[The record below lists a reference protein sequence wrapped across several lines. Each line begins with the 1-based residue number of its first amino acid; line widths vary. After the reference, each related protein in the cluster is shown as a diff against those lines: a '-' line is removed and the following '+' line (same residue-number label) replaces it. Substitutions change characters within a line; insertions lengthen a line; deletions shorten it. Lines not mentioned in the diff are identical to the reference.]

1 MTLCEQIPSRS
12 YLRRARHRRTAAL
25 YSVPATRFLHGWL
38 PQSFFTPRVKLELTK
53 LPPDK
58 SATSTSLAAVGVS
71 GSHTRV
77 HTNATHITHITHT
90 HTLHTHI
97 THTCNTYYKH
107 PPIPFKGGKGIY
119 LFTSNTPCPR
129 FMHACQRNDRAR
141 HTMQDII
148 PPHHAR
154 HRMRIAAAVTASRSN
169 NQIL

>member
-1 MTLCEQIPSRS
+1 MATAFASRRRREAMTLCEQIPSRS

-58 SATSTSLAAVGVS
+58 SATSKSLAAVGVS

-77 HTNATHITHITHT
+77 HTNATHITHITHI
-90 HTLHTHI
+90 LHTHI

-107 PPIPFKGGKGIY
+107 PPIPFKGGNRLC
-119 LFTSNTPCPR
+119 LFTSS
-129 FMHACQRNDRAR
+129 
-141 HTMQDII
+141 I
-148 PPHHAR
+148 PPLPTFTSPFPAR
-154 HRMRIAAAVTASRSN
+154 SRELGP
-169 NQIL
+169 ILGP

>member
-1 MTLCEQIPSRS
+1 MATAFASRRRRAAMTLCEQIPSRS

-25 YSVPATRFLHGWL
+25 YAVQATRFLHDWL

-77 HTNATHITHITHT
+77 HTNATHITHFTHT
-90 HTLHTHI
+90 HTHITHTHI

-107 PPIPFKGGKGIY
+107 PPIPFKGGKGLC
-119 LFTSNTPCPR
+119 LFTSSIPPFPTFTSPCP
-129 FMHACQRNDRAR
+129 AR
-141 HTMQDII
+141 ELGPIWG
-148 PPHHAR
+148 P
-154 HRMRIAAAVTASRSN
+154 
-169 NQIL
+169 